1 MTPRHA
7 EAVKSLE
14 TRLGTSFPRPELA
27 LTALTHK
34 SWVNE
39 HRQEGFQDNERLEFL
54 GDSALDMVVVD
65 YLYHAEGKD
74 YSPGYMHIK
83 KMAVVNSHILAYAC
97 LSTSA
102 TVQSTMPTWSL
113 AHGLQSVDDS
123 QQIHLWQCLLHSS
136 HRVLEDQNLTFL
148 RFQKH
153 GAEIARALEH
163 DAVYP
168 WAALTSLQ
176 APKFISDMVES
187 ILGAVYVDSFGD
199 LGKVREV
206 MQTLG
211 LMRVLER
218 VVHDDVDA
226 LHPVSR
232 LEIWAAQH
240 KPKRE
245 VTYEIEKAKG
255 KVSCRVLV
263 DGKELLT
270 VTRTYRSKVS
280 EDEVRFTAAEEA
292 NRMVLAGNINFD
304 RIEEVESDDEED
316 QVAAILDDG
325 KDEERN

>member
-1 MTPRHA
+1 MAEEIQDFVGRTFAHEPRDP
-7 EAVKSLE
+7 
-14 TRLGTSFPRPELA
+14 RLFER
-27 LTALTHK
+27 ALTHGSAGK
-34 SWVNE
+34 ASY
-39 HRQEGFQDNERLEFL
+39 ERLEFL
-54 GDSALDMVVVD
+54 GDSTLDMVVVD

-148 RFQKH
+148 RYQKH
-153 GAEIARALEH
+153 GAEIANALEN

-168 WAALTSLQ
+168 WAGLTSLQ

-240 KPKRE
+240 KPKKE
-245 VTYEIEKAKG
+245 VEYKLTKEQGNVTCTVCIDE
-255 KVSCRVLV
+255 
-263 DGKELLT
+263 KELLQ
-270 VTRTYRSKVS
+270 VTAPYRSKVS
-280 EDEVRFTAAEEA
+280 EDEVRFKAAEKA
-292 NRMVLAGNINFD
+292 LAQV
-304 RIEEVESDDEED
+304 RAETMEVDKDEIDTDDEEEVKAM
-316 QVAAILDDG
+316 VAETGL
-325 KDEERN
+325 